1 MDAGFFYKKITHYP
15 TLPIS
20 SKIWYNWHMQSPHS
34 YSRQQGRGASRGNN
48 QRNNSFGASGRGGFR
63 GRGDRRSGSAHSN
76 FWNKEYQDP
85 EHLALS
91 EEAAEDLKKFTRWLV
106 RNVEIANGNPLV
118 AGSTVVD
125 FGCGNGR
132 NLVYLAKEFGVQGAG
147 IDISSEAVKQAEQA
161 AAEQGNLPLTF
172 TTRSIAGEFPE
183 FENESC
189 DLALDMMT
197 SHFLKAAQRDAFRNE
212 LVRIIK
218 PGGWFFFKTFVS
230 DGDLHTPRLLRE
242 HPADEPGA
250 YIHPRLNVY
259 EFVWSERGIIDFFGP
274 HFEIH
279 KTELSHKHIMH
290 GRAFKRRTISVYM
303 QKKMRE

>member
-1 MDAGFFYKKITHYP
+1 M
-15 TLPIS
+15 
-20 SKIWYNWHMQSPHS
+20 
-34 YSRQQGRGASRGNN
+34 QGRGNSRGNN

-63 GRGDRRSGSAHSN
+63 GGQGPRTGHGARRSGSAHST
-76 FWNKEYQDP
+76 FWDKEYQDP

-91 EEAAEDLKKFTRWLV
+91 EEAAEDLKKFSRWLV

-118 AGSTVVD
+118 SGSTVID

-132 NLVYLAKEFGVQGAG
+132 NLVYLAKEFGVQGTG
-147 IDISSEAVKQAEQA
+147 IDISSEAILQAQA
-161 AAEQGNLPLTF
+161 AAQEAGDLPLTF

-212 LVRIIK
+212 LVRILK
-218 PGGWFFFKTFVS
+218 PGAWFFFKTFVS
-230 DGDLHTPRLLRE
+230 DGDLHTPRLLRD

-259 EFVWSERGIIDFFGP
+259 EYVWSERGIIDFFSP
-274 HFEIH
+274 HFEVH

-290 GRAFKRRTISVYM
+290 GRAFKRRTISVYL
-303 QKKMRE
+303 QKKMN